1 MSPPCVCDPPVVDG
15 YEYVEWI
22 AHHTGECV
30 YTPLQFSAFMCGML
44 ALACFVVGLLPQM
57 YKNYTRGDVSG
68 LSLGLLTIWA
78 VGDVTGLVGAVL
90 TGQSVAQRLCA
101 GYFVLLSG
109 VAFGQYGY
117 YVRKNKNANQKR
129 GKGEG
134 VLEESGLLG
143 VEEEEGGAGGDGGSA
158 GWGSRRPRYGTL
170 DKILVATTLLAAVA
184 SLAAVHPASATAES
198 RGHGGVLLT
207 PSPPPPQHQQQPP
220 PPSVDTPTCGT
231 TLPQDPWVRHIGAA
245 VAWISG
251 LLYFSSRIPQLYQ
264 NHVQKSTAALSLS
277 VFILTLVGNSAYV
290 AAILLRQP
298 RINVPAF
305 DTSTLPFLVGS
316 AGTLVFD
323 VAILAQATAYRPR

>member
-30 YTPLQFSAFMCGML
+30 YTPLQFSAFVCGML

-109 VAFGQYGY
+109 VAFAQYGY
-117 YVRKNKNANQKR
+117 YVRKNRNRNTNR
-129 GKGEG
+129 G
-134 VLEESGLLG
+134 VLEESGLL
-143 VEEEEGGAGGDGGSA
+143 VEEEGAGGDGASA
-158 GWGSRRPRYGTL
+158 GWGRRHPRYGTL

-184 SLAAVHPASATAES
+184 SLAAVHPVSATAES
-198 RGHGGVLLT
+198 GGHGGVLVLLA
-207 PSPPPPQHQQQPP
+207 PSPPPQHQQQ

-277 VFILTLVGNSAYV
+277 VFVLTLVGNSAYV

-298 RINVPAF
+298 RINVA
-305 DTSTLPFLVGS
+305 TTLPFLVGS